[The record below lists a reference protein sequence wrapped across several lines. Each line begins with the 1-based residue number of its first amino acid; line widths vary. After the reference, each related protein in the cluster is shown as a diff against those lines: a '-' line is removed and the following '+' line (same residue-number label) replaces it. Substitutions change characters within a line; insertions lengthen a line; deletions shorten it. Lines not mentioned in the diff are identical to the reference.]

1 MHGFIHGSI
10 LYYTLYILTFKIK
23 VLLILSIRIILR
35 IRISTFKDK
44 YINDLKD
51 NCKLTNLTA

>member
-1 MHGFIHGSI
+1 MHRFIHRSI
-10 LYYTLYILTFKIK
+10 LYYTLYILTFRIT
-23 VLLILSIRIILR
+23 VLLILSIRITFR